1 MIRAGNESFFT
12 NRGISPPFCHSRP
25 TNKKAKNP
33 SSETENYYTKYTDSC
48 KLENFYDVQE
58 KILYETT
65 SCKMKEFM
73 HCFRCPFFHLSAR
86 SKDKELLYCYQNCKF
101 VNDVL
106 QIREGL

>member
-12 NRGISPPFCHSRP
+12 NRGISPPFCPSRP

-48 KLENFYDVQE
+48 KLENFNDVQE
-58 KILYETT
+58 KILHETT
-65 SCKMKEFM
+65 SCKMKDFM

-86 SKDKELLYCYQNCKF
+86 SKDKELLYCYQNILAICQRK
-101 VNDVL
+101 
-106 QIREGL
+106 G